1 MQITSNTSNMSAVAI
16 GLNQQKTQRFNIA
29 QSAQF
34 FQILSSSL
42 YTYKDEAVIRE
53 TLTNAIDANIKA
65 GKDQPVYVGIDNN
78 KMVFIDFGSGINP
91 DLIQDIYCTY
101 GQSTKTQD
109 ETQTGG
115 FGLGCKSPF
124 AITDS
129 FTLINRYQ
137 GKKYTYLIQ
146 KSALNSELKG
156 IPTITLINEK
166 ELEPKEQTG
175 IIVVI
180 PYDSSKYSKLDIKIK
195 LFGSISGYPVAF
207 YNAKGFEVQSVNET
221 IRLTLENANLLP
233 LIKYTNKSCRY
244 TIIQTEER
252 SLLDN
257 LDSLGHS
264 RFLIKYGNNLFPI
277 KESELMKANDFYKV
291 DNFNKAINLF
301 FEKSILYN
309 NTQIV
314 FTINEP
320 INITPNR
327 ESVSYT
333 PITQALIYKSVSTWI
348 NETLKAYE
356 ETLIEC
362 CKNHVK
368 QYTNTNQYT
377 KPLFLQY
384 VIGALEPL
392 NCMGMTLVRDKIS
405 WTSMKQYIKEH
416 FYDIWHYNN
425 IQITVPKGINP
436 YINLNSKMY
445 LGEYIF
451 SEIQNQLKD
460 IFLDVNL
467 INKYKFIFTRVKL
480 IYTTLENDS
489 NLDLETKEK
498 IRKDTTLLFK
508 DWIKACNEL
517 RAKHLDFFNN
527 LKEFIIHTSVTTII
541 YGKYNSSEK
550 IDTSKFPFRDL
561 TLKDLGWQSK
571 GRWHSDYFSGTYVT
585 EYGADSQYLNIMSQ
599 VLGRGLVSLLTV
611 PVWILTQQK
620 PAYISKLNTKIVGK
634 YTKEQFIESFANNIA
649 NKNVQEFTSQIYKEK
664 DWYRNI
670 WNTVILNEN
679 NSRDY
684 SHKLFSITYFGK
696 DSGLSTWT
704 SEELIEGM
712 NKLNIGYIDLTSITP
727 FTRRTNRKK
736 EQLYCRPGTYETK
749 ISLSEANYVAF
760 NKYVSEHFKTS
771 YWSESQI
778 DKSIA
783 DNFPIISCLG
793 VQATTEVNYERF
805 QKEANLPKF
814 DRWLIDQLTKALDD
828 PKFIALANHYC
839 TTRVEAQYINIYSQ
853 YGFCDRFEIDKRWGN
868 KKYYDVMESF
878 SEIMKNKILIEANH
892 LNKYF
897 LPTWQIDPTHQIKPR
912 NIENWVTNTYNIYK
926 DNPTIIYK
934 ELLSVFEVHTSWFK
948 NGSDEVQQLFYK
960 YLNIPLPKA
969 VKKFIY
975 HHLLNSTALYSKLA
989 HNCDFVDKVEDM
1001 QKLDYAYLKTNRYSC
1016 KTLNFL
1022 QKLNK

>member
-1 MQITSNTSNMSAVAI
+1 MQITSNNSNISAVAV
-16 GLNQQKTQRFNIA
+16 GLNQQKIQRFNIA

-53 TLTNAIDANIKA
+53 TLTNAIDANIKT
-65 GKDQPVYVGIDNN
+65 GKEQPVYVGIDNN

-156 IPTITLINEK
+156 IPTITLVNEK
-166 ELEPKEQTG
+166 ELEPKESSG

-180 PYDSSKYSKLDIKIK
+180 PYDSSKYSKLDTKIK
-195 LFGSISGYPVAF
+195 LFGSISGYPVCF

-277 KESELMKANDFYKV
+277 KESELMKTNDFYKV

-301 FEKSILYN
+301 FEKSVLYN
-309 NTQIV
+309 NAQIV

-320 INITPNR
+320 IDITPNR

-392 NCMGMTLVRDKIS
+392 NCMGMNLIKDKVS
-405 WTSMKQYIKEH
+405 WLSMKQYIKEH

-451 SEIQNQLKD
+451 SEIQHQLKD

-489 NLDLETKEK
+489 NLNLEIKEK
-498 IRKDTTLLFK
+498 IRKDTTLLFE
-508 DWIKACNEL
+508 DWVKACNEL

-527 LKEFIIHTSVTTII
+527 LKEFINHTTMTTIV
-541 YGKYNSSEK
+541 YGKYTSSD
-550 IDTSKFPFRDL
+550 IVNTSGFPFRDL

-571 GRWHSDYFSGTYVT
+571 GRWHSDYFSKTYIT
-585 EYGADSQYLNIMSQ
+585 EYGAYSQYLNIMSRI
-599 VLGRGLVSLLTV
+599 LGRGLVVLLTT

-620 PAYISKLNTKIVGK
+620 PAYISKFNNKIAGK
-634 YTKEQFIESFANNIA
+634 YTKEEFITSFFKNR
-649 NKNVQEFTSQIYKEK
+649 NVQEFISQIQTENN
-664 DWYRNI
+664 WCRSI
-670 WNTVILNEN
+670 WSTLILNES
-679 NSRDY
+679 NSKEY
-684 SHKLFSITYFGK
+684 SHKLFSIKTVAK
-696 DSGLSTWT
+696 NSGLSTWT
-704 SEELIEGM
+704 PKELIDGI

-727 FTRRTNRKK
+727 ITKRTNRKK
-736 EQLYCRPGTYETK
+736 EQLYCRPGAYETK

-760 NKYVSEHFKTS
+760 SKYVSTHFKTN
-771 YWSESQI
+771 YWSKSQI
-778 DKSIA
+778 DKSIV

-793 VQATTEVNYERF
+793 VQATTEANYEKF

-814 DRWLIDQLTKALDD
+814 DEWLIDQLKKALND
-828 PKFIALANHYC
+828 PKFINLANHYC
-839 TTRVEAQYINIYSQ
+839 TTRVQAQYINIYSQ
-853 YGFCDRFEIDKRWGN
+853 YGFCDRFEINKRWNN
-868 KKYYDVMESF
+868 KEYYDVMESF
-878 SEIMKNKILIEANH
+878 SELMKNKVLIEANH
-892 LNKYF
+892 LSKYF
-897 LPTWQIDPTHQIKPR
+897 LPTWRLDASHHNKPK
-912 NIENWVTNTYNIYK
+912 NIENWVTYIFNAYQN
-926 DNPTIIYK
+926 DPTIIYR

-960 YLNIPLPKA
+960 YLSIPLPKA

-975 HHLLNSTALYSKLA
+975 HHLLNNTALYSKLT
-989 HNCDFVDKVEDM
+989 HNSEFAVKVEDIK
-1001 QKLDYAYLKTNRYSC
+1001 KLKYAYLKANRYSC

>member
-1 MQITSNTSNMSAVAI
+1 MQITSNTSNMSAVAV

-53 TLTNAIDANIKA
+53 TLTNAIDANIKT
-65 GKDQPVYVGIDNN
+65 GKNQPVYVGIDNN

-156 IPTITLINEK
+156 IPTITLVNEK
-166 ELEPKEQTG
+166 ELEPKEPTG
-175 IIVVI
+175 ITVVI
-180 PYDSSKYSKLDIKIK
+180 PYDCSKYSGLDIKIK
-195 LFGSISGYPVAF
+195 LFGSISGYPVCF

-233 LIKYTNKSCRY
+233 LIKYTDKSCRY
-244 TIIQTEER
+244 TIIKAEENNLFNNLN
-252 SLLDN
+252 SLV
-257 LDSLGHS
+257 GS

-277 KESELMKANDFYKV
+277 KESELMKTNDFYKI
-291 DNFNKAINLF
+291 DSFNKAIDLF
-301 FEKSILYN
+301 FDKSVFHN
-309 NTQIV
+309 NAKIV

-320 INITPNR
+320 IDITPNR
-327 ESVSYT
+327 ESISYT
-333 PITQALIYKSVSTWI
+333 PITQALIYKSVNTWI

-392 NCMGMTLVRDKIS
+392 NCIGMNLVRDKVS
-405 WTSMKQYIKEH
+405 WVSMKQYIKEH
-416 FYDIWHYNN
+416 FYDIWYYNN
-425 IQITVPKGINP
+425 IQITPPKGVNP
-436 YINLNSKMY
+436 YINTKQKMY
-445 LGEYIF
+445 LREYIF
-451 SEIQNQLKD
+451 FEIQHQLKD

-467 INKYKFIFTRVKL
+467 FNKYKFIFNRVRLLSK
-480 IYTTLENDS
+480 TLEENP
-489 NLDLETKEK
+489 NIDLETKEK
-498 IRKDTTLLFK
+498 IRKDTTFLFE
-508 DWIKACNEL
+508 DWVKACNKL
-517 RAKHLDFFNN
+517 RTKYLDFFNN
-527 LKEFIIHTSVTTII
+527 LKEFINHTTMTTIV
-541 YGKYNSSEK
+541 YRKYTSSNIVNISE
-550 IDTSKFPFRDL
+550 FPFRDL

-585 EYGADSQYLNIMSQ
+585 DYGADSQYLNIMSR
-599 VLGRGLVSLLTV
+599 VFGRGLVSLLTNS
-611 PVWILTQQK
+611 VWVLTQQR
-620 PAYISKLNTKIVGK
+620 PAYISKFNNKIIGK
-634 YTKEQFIESFANNIA
+634 YTKEEFIQAFANSIA
-649 NKNVQEFTSQIYKEK
+649 NENVQEFTSQIYQEK
-664 DWYRNI
+664 NWCRSI
-670 WNTVILNEN
+670 WNTLGLTES
-679 NSRDY
+679 NSKDY
-684 SHKLFSITYFGK
+684 SHKLFSIKHFGK
-696 DSGLSTWT
+696 NSELSTWT

-727 FTRRTNRKK
+727 ITKRINRKK
-736 EQLYCRPGTYETK
+736 EQLYCRPGNYETK
-749 ISLSEANYVAF
+749 ISLLKANYVAF
-760 NKYVSEHFKTS
+760 SKYASKHFKS
-771 YWSESQI
+771 NYWSESQI
-778 DKSIA
+778 DKFIA
-783 DNFPIISCLG
+783 DKFPIISCLG
-793 VQATTEVNYERF
+793 VQATTEANYEKF
-805 QKEANLPKF
+805 QREAELPKF
-814 DRWLIDQLTKALDD
+814 DRWLIDQLKKALDD
-828 PKFIALANHYC
+828 PKFINLANHYC
-839 TTRVEAQYINIYSQ
+839 TTRVKAQYINIYSQ
-853 YGFCDRFEIDKRWGN
+853 YGFCDRFETDKRWDI

-878 SEIMKNKILIEANH
+878 SEIMENKILIEANH
-892 LNKYF
+892 LSKYF
-897 LPTWQIDPTHQIKPR
+897 LPTWQLNSSHNIKPK
-912 NIENWVTNTYNIYK
+912 NTEDWVTHSFNAYQN
-926 DNPTIIYK
+926 DPTIIYR

-948 NGSDEVQQLFYK
+948 NGSKEVQELFYK
-960 YLNIPLPKA
+960 YLNLPLPKA

-975 HHLLNSTALYSKLA
+975 HHLLNNTILYSKLI
-989 HNCDFVDKVEDM
+989 HNCDFNNKAEDA
-1001 QKLDYAYLKTNRYSC
+1001 QKLDYAYLRTNRYSC